1 MAAPPQTALR
11 LHNWADDSNSS
22 RVGPRHI
29 GSSLSCDEDAA
40 VPILGVA
47 EDARRMPRR
56 MRSYALAQNAS
67 SEAVGAVECAASDS
81 PTARVVLTVDATGI
95 VITGHPL
102 DPV

>member
-1 MAAPPQTALR
+1 
-11 LHNWADDSNSS
+11 
-22 RVGPRHI
+22 
-29 GSSLSCDEDAA
+29 
-40 VPILGVA
+40 
-47 EDARRMPRR
+47 MPRR